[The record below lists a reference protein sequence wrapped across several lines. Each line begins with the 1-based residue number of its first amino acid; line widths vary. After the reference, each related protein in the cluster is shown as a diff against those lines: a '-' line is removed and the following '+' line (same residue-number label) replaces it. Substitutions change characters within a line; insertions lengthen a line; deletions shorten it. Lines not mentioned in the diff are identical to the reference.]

1 MDLIAALAL
10 MLILEGLALAIFAR
24 SVPALLAEM
33 ERLDPGVLR
42 RAGVVSI
49 VVGAVIY
56 LLVRGGS
63 GG

>member
-24 SVPALLAEM
+24 SVPALLAEI
-33 ERLDPGVLR
+33 ERLDPRALR
-42 RAGVVSI
+42 RAGIVSI
-49 VVGAVIY
+49 ALGTAIY
-56 LLVRGGS
+56 LLVRGGP

>member
-10 MLILEGLALAIFAR
+10 MLILEGLALAVFAR

-33 ERLDPGVLR
+33 ERLDPTALR
-42 RAGVVSI
+42 RAGLVSI
-49 VVGAVIY
+49 VVGTVVY
-56 LLVRGGS
+56 LLVRGGP

>member
-10 MLILEGLALAIFAR
+10 MLILEGLVLAIFAR

-33 ERLDPGVLR
+33 ERIDPRALR

-49 VVGAVIY
+49 VAGAAIY
-56 LLVRGGS
+56 LLVRGA